1 MARSPRAKPHSTR
14 PHGARKRKAEP
25 QLEASMSPAK
35 EAPSAPSS
43 PKPKARPKIEVNS
56 ELLAHAHVSKAW
68 PFEEARK
75 VLSRLKRIPKP
86 TGAIIFETGYGPSGL
101 PHIGTFGEVAR
112 TTMVRH
118 AFRVLTEDK
127 IPTRLICFSDDM
139 DGLRKVPDN
148 IPNKEMM
155 AEHLGKPL
163 TQVPDP
169 FGDHQSFGHHNNAR
183 LRAFLD
189 TFGFDYEFLSASDCY
204 ISGRFDVALL
214 KVLENYDAIRD
225 VILPTLGPERR
236 ATYSPFLPISP
247 NTGKVLQVPIVD
259 RDVACGTILY
269 KDPNTSRLTQ
279 VPVTRGHCK
288 LQWKADW
295 AMRWAALGVDYEM
308 AGKDLID
315 SVRLSGHIC
324 RILDAQQPEGF
335 IYELFLDEKGE
346 KISKSRGNGLTIEE
360 WLTYAAP
367 ESLSLYM
374 YQSPRKAK
382 RLYFDVIPRAVDEY
396 VGHLAAYPKEE
407 PAAKL
412 MNPVWHIHE
421 GEPPRAELPIS
432 FALLLNLVSASNSE
446 DREVLWGFIR
456 RYTPDAT
463 PEQHPLLDQL
473 VGYALRYFRDFVK
486 PAKNYRAPSD
496 KERGALADLEARLAK
511 LPKSVPAEEIQS
523 EVYSVGKEHGFE
535 PLREWFAALYEVLL
549 GQTQGPRFGSFV
561 ELYGVA
567 ETRALITRALAG
579 DLVAA

>member
-1 MARSPRAKPHSTR
+1 MKFVWAQPAGQTKNTFPKMPEMKSAS
-14 PHGARKRKAEP
+14 RKATP
-25 QLEASMSPAK
+25 
-35 EAPSAPSS
+35 
-43 PKPKARPKIEVNS
+43 IEVNS

-75 VLSRLKRIPKP
+75 VLSRIKRIPQP
-86 TGAIIFETGYGPSGL
+86 TGSIIFETGYGPSGL

-127 IPTRLICFSDDM
+127 VPTRLICFSDDM

-148 IPNKEMM
+148 IPNKEMVT
-155 AEHLGKPL
+155 EHLGKPL

-169 FGDHQSFGHHNNAR
+169 FGEYPSFGQHNNAR
-183 LRAFLD
+183 LKAFLD
-189 TFGFDYEFLSASDCY
+189 TFGFDYEFLSATECY
-204 ISGRFDVALL
+204 TSGRFDATLL
-214 KVLENYDAIRD
+214 KVLEHYDAIRD

-247 NTGKVLQVPIVD
+247 ATGKVLQVPVID
-259 RDVACGTILY
+259 RDLASGSVVY
-269 KDPNTSRLTQ
+269 KDPDTGKLTQ

-324 RILDAQQPEGF
+324 RILGRQQPEGF
-335 IYELFLDEKGE
+335 NYELFLDENGE

-367 ESLSLYM
+367 ESLALYM

-407 PAAKL
+407 LAAQL
-412 MNPVWHIHE
+412 MNPVWHVHD
-421 GEPPRAELPIS
+421 GNPPQAELPIS
-432 FALLLNLVSASNSE
+432 FALLLNLASASNSE
-446 DREVLWGFIR
+446 DGDVLWGFIR
-456 RYTPDAT
+456 RYAPDAT
-463 PEQHPLLDQL
+463 PEDHPLLDDL
-473 VGYALRYFRDFVK
+473 VGYAIRYFHDFVK
-486 PAKNYRAPSD
+486 PAKQYRAPTE
-496 KERGALADLEARLAK
+496 KERAALADLDARLAA
-511 LPKSVPAEEIQS
+511 LPEKVPAEEIQG
-523 EVYSVGKEHGFE
+523 EVYAVGKEHGFE
-535 PLREWFAALYEVLL
+535 PLRDWFQALYQVLL

-561 ELYGVA
+561 ELYGVP
-567 ETRALITRALAG
+567 ETRALIARALK
-579 DLVAA
+579 

>member
-1 MARSPRAKPHSTR
+1 MPEMKSAS
-14 PHGARKRKAEP
+14 RKAT
-25 QLEASMSPAK
+25 L
-35 EAPSAPSS
+35 
-43 PKPKARPKIEVNS
+43 IEVNS

-75 VLSRLKRIPKP
+75 VLSRIKRIPQP
-86 TGAIIFETGYGPSGL
+86 TGPIIFETGYGPSGL

-127 IPTRLICFSDDM
+127 VPTRLICFSDDM

-148 IPNKEMM
+148 IPNKEMVT
-155 AEHLGKPL
+155 EHLGKPL

-169 FGDHQSFGHHNNAR
+169 FGEYPSFGQHNNAR
-183 LRAFLD
+183 LKAFLD
-189 TFGFDYEFLSASDCY
+189 TFGFDYEFLSATECY
-204 ISGRFDVALL
+204 RSGRFDATLL
-214 KVLENYDAIRD
+214 KVLEHYDAIRD

-247 NTGKVLQVPIVD
+247 ATGKVLQVPVID
-259 RDVACGTILY
+259 RDLASGSVVY
-269 KDPNTSRLTQ
+269 KDPDTGKLTQ

-308 AGKDLID
+308 AGKDLIE

-324 RILDAQQPEGF
+324 RILGRQQPEGF
-335 IYELFLDEKGE
+335 NYELFLDENGE

-367 ESLSLYM
+367 ESLALYM

-407 PAAKL
+407 LAAQL
-412 MNPVWHIHE
+412 MNPVWHVHD
-421 GEPPRAELPIS
+421 GNPPQAELPIS
-432 FALLLNLVSASNSE
+432 FALLLNLASASNSE
-446 DREVLWGFIR
+446 DSDVLWGFIR
-456 RYTPDAT
+456 RYAPDAT
-463 PEQHPLLDQL
+463 PESHPLLDDL
-473 VGYALRYFRDFVK
+473 VGYAIRYFHDFVK
-486 PAKNYRAPSD
+486 PAKQYRAPTE
-496 KERGALADLEARLAK
+496 KERAALADLDSRLAA
-511 LPKSVPAEEIQS
+511 LPEKVPAEEIQG
-523 EVYSVGKEHGFE
+523 EVYAVGKEHGFE
-535 PLREWFAALYEVLL
+535 PLRDWFQALYQVLL

-561 ELYGVA
+561 ELYGVP
-567 ETRALITRALAG
+567 ETRALIAGALK
-579 DLVAA
+579 